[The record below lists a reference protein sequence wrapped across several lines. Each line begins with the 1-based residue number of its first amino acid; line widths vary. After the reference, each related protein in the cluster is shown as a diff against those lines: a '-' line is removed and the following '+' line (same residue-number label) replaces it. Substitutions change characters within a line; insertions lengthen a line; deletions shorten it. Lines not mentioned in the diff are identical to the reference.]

1 MGNGT
6 GMSNSLTSYRAG
18 IGAVDTEAE
27 EEEKDEV
34 DEADEVATS
43 VNKVKAAAAV
53 IVAWSVADTAAAADT
68 LSSKLS
74 TKLYFAKVFF
84 MVLNI
89 CFAAFLVF
97 LLAALT
103 RGLPRLGFVVNP
115 VQMSPLRTHRRHA
128 GNDLSHLVRTVLHSS
143 QLNGNFLTS
152 SRARFIGCIG
162 V

>member
-1 MGNGT
+1 M
-6 GMSNSLTSYRAG
+6 
-18 IGAVDTEAE
+18 
-27 EEEKDEV
+27 
-34 DEADEVATS
+34 
-43 VNKVKAAAAV
+43 
-53 IVAWSVADTAAAADT
+53 ADTAAAADT

-103 RGLPRLGFVVNP
+103 RGLPLLGFVVNP

-152 SRARFIGCIG
+152 SRARFICCIG
-162 V
+162 VWFVRFKTGRLKSCIGVAVVCSQYTAPFKIKMGINKCEPQHHNTWTKINAEI